1 MKTSKAET
9 SRTAFTLVELLVVV
23 AIFATLL
30 TLLLP
35 AIQSARES
43 SRRMQCA
50 SNLKQ
55 IGLATLQYFDTHN
68 GRFFLHHPFFAD
80 VESQATASDSFA
92 EIYWEDK
99 LEPFIGGKGGDIEEQ
114 ARQGITN
121 DMIYRCPSDPSVP
134 VVVFD
139 DAGQP
144 DGTAHRTSFLLN
156 SLLTHMTRR
165 YGKWTLTRFQ
175 QTPGLSR
182 FICYVERNAVQF
194 TNELGNDPRQ
204 DDFDIWLG
212 TSTFQPWMATSRHA
226 GVANYLYLDGH
237 VVPLQ
242 WEEAVTDLFP
252 DKQVLVEDGTYTN

>member
-55 IGLATLQYFDTHN
+55 IGLATLQYFDTH
-68 GRFFLHHPFFAD
+68 
-80 VESQATASDSFA
+80 S
-92 EIYWEDK
+92 
-99 LEPFIGGKGGDIEEQ
+99 
-114 ARQGITN
+114 
-121 DMIYRCPSDPSVP
+121 
-134 VVVFD
+134 
-139 DAGQP
+139 
-144 DGTAHRTSFLLN
+144 
-156 SLLTHMTRR
+156 
-165 YGKWTLTRFQ
+165 GKWTLTRFQ

-182 FICYVERNAVQF
+182 SICYVERNAVQF

-242 WEEAVTDLFP
+242 WEEALTNLFP